1 MWHTRPSILTI
12 SPAVYA
18 TLLAVAF
25 VPPVNPGPKPKISAG
40 ATGAAIVNLRYHHT
54 VATNVFTEYENT
66 DKALH
71 QLLLASTDELYV
83 RSICHKY
90 IGYNKTTT
98 HALLDHL
105 YTTFANIYAFS
116 LQENDT

>member
-54 VATNVFTEYENT
+54 VATKDFTEYENT
-66 DKALH
+66 NKALRRI
-71 QLLLASTDELYV
+71 LLASIDELYFQ
-83 RSICHKY
+83 SLHHKY
-90 IGYNKTTT
+90 IGYGNSTTR
-98 HALLDHL
+98 ALLDHF
-105 YTTFANIYAFS
+105 YTIYANISAS
-116 LQENDT
+116 AL